1 MNPGKNNSSSLISCN
16 ESVAPSAGLSRA
28 IPLLPFCA
36 FMAHYREKFYINNFY
51 YYYYSVARLMAK
63 SLYNLTTEKI
73 HLNVNFMSKK
83 ETYLGKRGCMVNQ
96 INGAVRSS
104 DM

>member
-16 ESVAPSAGLSRA
+16 ESVAPSVGLSRA
-28 IPLLPFCA
+28 IPLLPFYA
-36 FMAHYREKFYINNFY
+36 FMAHYRENFT
-51 YYYYSVARLMAK
+51 STTTATTTITK
-63 SLYNLTTEKI
+63 SLYHLATEKI

-83 ETYLGKRGCMVNQ
+83 KTYLGKRGCVVNL